1 MLAISRDTR
10 GAFASPKPASV
21 AIRPLRE
28 ADLSKLAWWYN
39 RTVPVEA
46 RQRRYR
52 SAAEMNKHLIK
63 LAGRDSRHFGILSNG
78 RLVGYAGWNDH
89 MEVFIFIGWP
99 DKRRKGI
106 GTRAMRMLM
115 YEFKKAGKLIMS
127 AKTAA
132 PDFWLKLGFRERER
146 DWRQKDHRSG
156 TVSPLV
162 FLTWRAHGPS

>member
-1 MLAISRDTR
+1 MLATSRDSR

-28 ADLSKLAWWYN
+28 SDLTKLAWWYN
-39 RTVPVEA
+39 RTVPIEA

-52 SAAEMNKHLIK
+52 SAADMNKHLIK
-63 LAGRDSRHFGILSNG
+63 LAGKDSRHFGILSNG

-99 DKRRKGI
+99 DKRRRGI
-106 GTRAMRMLM
+106 GTKAMRMVM

-127 AKTAA
+127 AKTYS
-132 PDFWLKLGFRERER
+132 PDFFLKLGFREVSK
-146 DWRQKDHRSG
+146 DWRQVDPHKGRLDY
-156 TVSPLV
+156 T